1 MAEYLLQNARKT
13 CLVLEDYAVV
23 QATFAEIQED
33 ICAFKISDMKDKLL
47 NPLKRIALKEIIG
60 GKLDPIPGYPVCM
73 LIADDDGNIL
83 DDKVCPARTCCN
95 SNNECVPLRLN
106 QC

>member
-1 MAEYLLQNARKT
+1 MAELLLQNVRKI
-13 CLVLEDYAVV
+13 CLVLGDYAVV

-33 ICAFKISDMKDKLL
+33 IFAFNISIMKEKL
-47 NPLKRIALKEIIG
+47 NPLKRSTLKEIIG
-60 GKLDPIPGYPVCM
+60 GKFDPIPGYQVCM
-73 LIADDDGNIL
+73 LIADDDGHII

>member
-1 MAEYLLQNARKT
+1 MAELLLQNARKI

-23 QATFAEIQED
+23 LATFAEIQED
-33 ICAFKISDMKDKLL
+33 ICAFNISDMKEKSL
-47 NPLKRIALKEIIG
+47 NPLKRNALKEIIG
-60 GKLDPIPGYPVCM
+60 GSGPTPGYQICM
-73 LIADDDGNIL
+73 ITADDNGHII

>member
-1 MAEYLLQNARKT
+1 MLLQSVRKI
-13 CLVLEDYAVV
+13 CLVLEGYAVV

-33 ICAFKISDMKDKLL
+33 ICVFNISDMKDKSL
-47 NPLKRIALKEIIG
+47 NPLKRNALKEIIG
-60 GKLDPIPGYPVCM
+60 GSDPTPGYQICM
-73 LIADDDGNIL
+73 IIADDDGHII

-95 SNNECVPLRLN
+95 LNNECVPLRLN

>member
-1 MAEYLLQNARKT
+1 MAENLAITECQ
-13 CLVLEDYAVV
+13 EDMSCPRDYVAV
-23 QATFAEIQED
+23 QATFAEIQEY
-33 ICAFKISDMKDKLL
+33 ICVFNISIMKEKLL
-47 NPLKRIALKEIIG
+47 NPLKKECTKGNYWRIWSN
-60 GKLDPIPGYPVCM
+60 PGYQVCM
-73 LIADDDGNIL
+73 IIADDDGHII

>member
-13 CLVLEDYAVV
+13 CLVLGDYVAVR
-23 QATFAEIQED
+23 ATFAEIQED
-33 ICAFKISDMKDKLL
+33 ICVFNISIMKEKLL
-47 NPLKRIALKEIIG
+47 NPLKRNALKEIIG
-60 GKLDPIPGYPVCM
+60 GSGPTPGYQVCM
-73 LIADDDGNIL
+73 IIADDDGHII